1 MKKLLLSIFFGLLFS
16 SIYGQDQTIIY
27 MGFNAQVEI
36 DIRTGF
42 SGDRELDRTIS
53 NRPAYKTPDLTDYT
67 SIAATERS
75 DINNSF
81 NLINVRFHEELTQN
95 YTSTG
100 GFSGSDECAFAN
112 NNCFDPYNI
121 VNTNVSLF
129 GTVEYGDATG
139 ATINAN
145 GGRTYGKIWLL
156 PYVEIPTID
165 NTRSLESLFF
175 DTPGQN
181 IQDGYWEYSISGA
194 PFKELTNSTYRS
206 RFPLDITVEEFDTVI
221 PEAISLGN
229 NVVLRFKLFGSG
241 SGKYID
247 YEFPTFNPPP
257 QVVTSSK
264 TIVLD
269 TYIFSI
275 STIQSPEILGI
286 NTDVTDCADGMNGG
300 SFTIELDSTI
310 DPGEKLDFNL
320 FGITPSIPQIDRD
333 VFPSDIQE
341 INGRFFYT
349 WNDLATGQYRVQYQL
364 NPIGTLEPP
373 ADQPLIFNIGT
384 PTPATF
390 NTSSND
396 ISCVSGQGTSN
407 DGSITIS
414 GVTGG
419 TPPYQYSID
428 NGANYITF
436 GGNTITLSNLSD
448 GDYTIR
454 VRDNN
459 NCDGTSGNNI
469 SVTETINPATE
480 ITIEATPTP
489 VTNVTQFGGN
499 NGSISPVVSGGN
511 SYSWT
516 GPNGYSANSKDINTL
531 SAGSYTL
538 TATRNPQGC
547 STSRSFTVTQPD
559 QLVFNYPA
567 TVTSV
572 DCNGNT
578 NGAISITATGGL
590 PDYRF
595 ELFKNNGSGT
605 FITTGDRLDTSSLTT
620 TTFSVNNLGAGEY
633 RVRLT
638 DNRNNANPDVVI
650 NSTTITINEPPVFQI
665 QNVNPIN
672 ALCKGDATGQIVL
685 DIIGGSSVYQISMT
699 KSGDAGFSRTINNIP
714 NNSIGYIINNLAEGT
729 YTLTLTDTNLCTVIN
744 PTAERIII
752 VGEPA
757 SEVNVNTINV
767 ASPTAGNSDGIIAVL
782 GQGGTPGY
790 TYLWNTGATTPTISN
805 LPDGNYTVTVRDAN
819 GCDKEGNFTL
829 NELAV
834 TITTTAGEEVLCN
847 GDMAGFTAN
856 PTGGDNNYAYNWY
869 NQNNLSASIGNNQ
882 TISGLTD
889 GDYIV
894 IVTDENGA
902 GTSVTSVAVNVTI
915 PNAITINNVTT
926 TTVTCFGGSDGTIE
940 IDAEGGTGSL
950 EYSRNN
956 GASYQASSTFTGLP
970 VGTYQIIVRDAN
982 LCETTMEEHT
992 VGGPVNPITIT
1003 GTETHITIF
1012 GQNTGAIAVNV
1023 SGGNDGFTYSWT
1035 GPNGFTATTKDISNR
1050 IAGNYIVTVRDNGFT
1065 STMDN
1070 TGCIAT
1076 RSFEITEEDELL
1088 VTIAY
1093 ETTDTNLKCDGD
1105 DNARLFATVTGG
1117 VTPYTYVWSK
1127 ETSVGSGVFDT
1138 LSDTSTLLIGADE
1151 GNYRVEIS
1159 DPNGA
1164 MTTDQFFVDDPEPL
1178 DITISETDINC
1189 FGDTTGAIDIT
1200 VSGGTPPYRYQ
1211 WSNGATTQDISGIA
1225 SGDYSLSVTD
1235 ANNCMISSAV
1245 VTITQPTAPIS
1256 IDNATITNLT
1266 GFQTGNGS
1274 ISITTIGGTPGYTYE
1289 WRIDGTTSVIETA
1302 ATINNIPAGTYEI
1315 TITDTNNCTLIDTFV
1330 VTQPDLLE
1338 VTNIQPDSQLL
1349 CFGDQTVTL
1358 TATIA
1363 GGVPSYIY
1371 RWYNILDNTTT
1382 LSTTDTVTNLGV
1394 GTYAIAV
1401 TDTNGNQTTDTF
1413 TIIEPPL
1420 LEATYTTIN
1429 VSCNSGN
1436 DASIDIT
1443 VTGGTG
1449 AYAFFWSN
1457 GANTEDISALSA
1469 GTYSVTIRD
1478 VNLCETNLTIDITEP
1493 VNGLSITN
1501 ASITDA
1507 SGNGLTNGSIE
1518 VTADGGTPAYT
1529 YNWTDNTN
1537 TPIGTNSN
1545 LLSNIGAGSY
1555 FLTLTDANSCLL
1567 GPITYTVGEP
1577 APLLVTTNEIAI
1589 PCFGENG
1596 ELFANV
1602 TGGVPPY
1609 SYQWFDS
1616 SNTQI
1621 STTSNSGAIPTGIY
1635 RVVVIDANANQTE
1648 LSNINLTQ
1656 PDLLEIT
1663 NINITDVGC
1672 YNGNDGNIE
1681 ITVTGGTGN
1690 YTYQWNTLGSATN
1703 TLSNITAGDY
1713 NVTVTDENNCSVN
1726 SGTITVTQPV
1736 VYDITNVAIIR
1747 PSATGTNDGSIAI
1760 SITGGIPPYTYQWT
1774 DNIGTV
1780 VLLESNVTNITSTLN
1795 NQAEGTYNILVTD
1808 ADGCTIND
1816 TYNLANPGEL
1826 LVSINQTQQISCF
1839 GGSDGILEVITT
1851 GGIGGNNYQ
1860 WFDATTNTQIGN
1872 TNILSGI
1879 SVGAYYI
1886 IVSNA
1891 EGISEQSAVFNVTQ
1905 PEAVTGNLVGDNPDC
1920 FAGNDGSITITASG
1934 GNGNY
1939 QYRYRVINGNYSN
1952 WIPFNNGTVT
1962 QITNLLDGIY
1972 QVQLQDTNG
1981 CFYEDNGTIGILTI
1995 RLNQPDQ
2002 LIVASVLLNDP
2013 TGFGLSNGNITT
2025 TTAGGTAPYTYQWSD
2040 TNGILSQTTA
2050 ILTDIGVGNYT
2061 LLITDALGCQT
2072 SETFTLNQP
2081 DQLLVTVDI
2090 VNIVLCNADTN
2101 GSIRAIAT
2109 GGIGAYIY
2117 QWFLQGSTTVIGNNA
2132 ILSGVGAGNYY
2143 VIVTDTNN
2151 NTLQSETITLTQPD
2165 PLQLSLTADF
2175 ILCGDGNDWRIESTI
2190 AGGTPPYSYF
2200 WDNAN
2205 GTTPNLVDVL
2215 PGDYTLTVQD
2225 SRGCSTTQNIT
2236 LTPPPPLENTVT
2248 TNDPTCFNGN
2258 DGTIDINPTGGT
2270 PPYSYFWDNGANTED
2285 ITGLT
2290 EGSYSVEIFDSKGCS
2305 IIQDFEL
2312 VDPEELV
2319 IDLGEDK
2326 TLCLGQTYTID
2337 AAINDPAATYLWQA
2351 DNGFTADTPQI
2362 TLSETGSYTVF
2373 VTTVLGC
2380 ISTDTI
2386 QITALQNEI
2395 TAEFVVSTDL
2405 FVNESFVIVD
2415 VSNPLPDTVEW
2426 ILPDTAEQID
2436 ITDRYAEIQFN
2447 QPGEYDITL
2456 RTTIG
2461 DCETFFTKTIT
2472 VRESSFDR
2480 NPQNQSGLQ
2489 QYLMY
2494 PNPTRGNFTIELTFD
2509 QQTPIDIK
2517 LFSIANN
2524 SLIYQHQ
2531 EQNQTEYNIPFN
2543 LEGII
2548 PTGIY
2553 FILLETPQKSY
2564 VRKILVE

>member
-1 MKKLLLSIFFGLLFS
+1 MTNKIFYIYTILFLLIGSNISAQTKYTVQIDLPGGEFT
-16 SIYGQDQTIIY
+16 SIYTGANQTYRYRIFR
-27 MGFNAQVEI
+27 GNTLLK
-36 DIRTGF
+36 D
-42 SGDRELDRTIS
+42 SGTIS
-53 NRPAYKTPDLTDYT
+53 NSIPSIGGNKVYEEFDQAPTRAILSWTSSYILNTCDFNNSEIQITNTDCGVYNIAGDSGAFSCTTVKVFTNNVLVQPTDDVICRKETIPLTSNTCVSEQGVGWYYSLDGVNYENTLISTSLNNNPVQLDLETLNIPPTYT
-67 SIAATERS
+67 GKIYFRGQILISTGLFQFITQDS
-75 DINNSF
+75 DIIEY
-81 NLINVRFHEELTQN
+81 NLIPCSPELDSNINPNPAPINPICSGDTNGRFRMT
-95 YTSTG
+95 
-100 GFSGSDECAFAN
+100 
-112 NNCFDPYNI
+112 FDRDIGPQ
-121 VNTNVSLF
+121 
-129 GTVEYGDATG
+129 EY
-139 ATINAN
+139 
-145 GGRTYGKIWLL
+145 
-156 PYVEIPTID
+156 
-165 NTRSLESLFF
+165 
-175 DTPGQN
+175 
-181 IQDGYWEYSISGA
+181 ISA
-194 PFKELTNSTYRS
+194 
-206 RFPLDITVEEFDTVI
+206 PLDISDGFGGWIQTSPLVSINPGDLNANLEYTW
-221 PEAISLGN
+221 PN
-229 NVVLRFKLFGSG
+229 NLAPGLYRIKYQSIFNSSQVGSD
-241 SGKYID
+241 SPH
-247 YEFPTFNPPP
+247 YEFT
-257 QVVTSSK
+257 
-264 TIVLD
+264 
-269 TYIFSI
+269 I
-275 STIQSPEILGI
+275 STP
-286 NTDVTDCADGMNGG
+286 TAVTF
-300 SFTIELDSTI
+300 S
-310 DPGEKLDFNL
+310 
-320 FGITPSIPQIDRD
+320 
-333 VFPSDIQE
+333 
-341 INGRFFYT
+341 
-349 WNDLATGQYRVQYQL
+349 
-364 NPIGTLEPP
+364 
-373 ADQPLIFNIGT
+373 
-384 PTPATF
+384 
-390 NTSSND
+390 TSSNNP
-396 ISCVSGQGTSN
+396 SCASGQGTSN
-407 DGSITIS
+407 DGSITINA
-414 GVTGG
+414 TGG
-419 TPPYQYSID
+419 TPPYQYSI
-428 NGANYITF
+428 NSSGFTTF
-436 GGNTITLSNLSD
+436 SGTSITLSR
-448 GDYTIR
+448 GAGTYTIR
-454 VRDNN
+454 VQDSN
-459 NCDGTSGNNI
+459 NCDGTSGGNI
-469 SVTETINPATE
+469 SVTETINPATA
-480 ITIEATPTP
+480 ITIANTPP
-489 VTNVTQFGGN
+489 INVTQFGGN
-499 NGSISPVVSGGN
+499 NGSISPAVSGGTTPPL
-511 SYSWT
+511 SYSWS
-516 GPNGYSANSKDINTL
+516 GPSGFSSSQLNISSLI
-531 SAGSYTL
+531 AGTYTL
-538 TATRNPQGC
+538 TVTDAPEGC

-665 QNVNPIN
+665 QNVNPID
-672 ALCKGDATGQIVL
+672 ALCRGDATGQIVL
-685 DIIGGSSVYQISMT
+685 DIIGGSSVYQISMI

-729 YTLTLTDTNLCTVIN
+729 YTLTLTDANTCTVIN
-744 PTAERIII
+744 PTSERIIT
-752 VGEPA
+752 VGEPTTNV
-757 SEVNVNTINV
+757 SVNTINV
-767 ASPTAGNSDGIIAVL
+767 ASPTAGNPDGSIAVL

-790 TYLWNTGATTPTISN
+790 TYLWNTGATSPTINN
-805 LPDGNYTVTVRDAN
+805 LSDGNYTVTVTDAN
-819 GCDKEGNFTL
+819 GCDVDQNFTL

-834 TITTTAGEEVLCN
+834 SISITPGEELLCN
-847 GDMAGFTAN
+847 GDTAGFTAN
-856 PTGGDNNYAYNWY
+856 PTGGDNTYTYNWY
-869 NQNNLSASIGNNQ
+869 NQNNLSASIGTNQ

-894 IVTDENGA
+894 IVTDGTGA
-902 GTSVTSVAVNVTI
+902 STTSAAVNVTSPTAVVI
-915 PNAITINNVTT
+915 NAVTFT
-926 TTVTCFGGSDGTIE
+926 DVNCFGGSDGTIE
-940 IDAEGGTGSL
+940 IDAEGGTESL

-1117 VTPYTYVWSK
+1117 VTPYTYIWSK

-1138 LSDTSTLLIGADE
+1138 LSDTSALLIGADE

-1189 FGDTTGAIDIT
+1189 FGDTTGAIDIA

-1225 SGDYSLSVTD
+1225 SGDYTLTVTD

-1245 VTITQPTAPIS
+1245 VTITQPTAPIA
-1256 IDNATITNLT
+1256 IDTITITNLT

-1289 WRIDGTTSVIETA
+1289 WRIDGTTPVIETA
-1302 ATINNIPAGTYEI
+1302 ATINNIQAGTYEV

-1349 CFGDQTVTL
+1349 CFGDTTVSL
-1358 TATIA
+1358 TATVA
-1363 GGVPSYIY
+1363 GGVTPYTY
-1371 RWYNILDNTTT
+1371 RWYNTIDNTTT
-1382 LSTTDTVTNLGV
+1382 LSTANTVTNLGV
-1394 GTYAIAV
+1394 GTYEIAV
-1401 TDTNGNQTTDTF
+1401 TDTNGNLATDTF

-1420 LEATYTTIN
+1420 LQATYTTIN
-1429 VSCNSGN
+1429 VSCNAGN
-1436 DASIDIT
+1436 DASIDLT

-1449 AYAFFWSN
+1449 AYAFFWST
-1457 GANTEDISALSA
+1457 GDNTQDVSGLSV
-1469 GTYSVTIRD
+1469 GTYTVTIRD

-1493 VNGLSITN
+1493 AAGLSITN

-1518 VTADGGTPAYT
+1518 VTADGGTPTYT
-1529 YNWTDNTN
+1529 YNWTDSTN

-1545 LLSNIGAGSY
+1545 LLNNIGAGNY
-1555 FLTLTDANSCLL
+1555 FLTLTDANSCVL
-1567 GPITYTVGEP
+1567 GPIAYTVAEP
-1577 APLLVTTNEIAI
+1577 APLMVTTSETAIA
-1589 PCFGENG
+1589 CFGENG

-1621 STTSNSGAIPTGIY
+1621 STTSTSGAIPTGIY
-1635 RVVVIDANANQTE
+1635 RVVVIDANTNQTE

-1672 YNGNDGNIE
+1672 YNGSDGNIE
-1681 ITVTGGTGN
+1681 ITVSGGTGN

-1703 TLSNITAGDY
+1703 ILSNITAGDY
-1713 NVTVTDENNCSVN
+1713 NVTVTDENNCSVS
-1726 SGTITVTQPV
+1726 SGTITVAQPV

-1747 PSATGTNDGSIAI
+1747 PSATGTTDGSIAI
-1760 SITGGIPPYTYQWT
+1760 SITGGVAPYTYQWT
-1774 DNIGTV
+1774 DNTNAV
-1780 VLLESNVTNITSTLN
+1780 VLLESNVTSTSSTLA

-1839 GGSDGILEVITT
+1839 GGSDGTLEVITT
-1851 GGIGGNNYQ
+1851 GGVGGNNYQ

-1879 SVGAYYI
+1879 PAGSYYI

-1891 EGISEQSAVFNVTQ
+1891 EGISEQSAIFTVSQ
-1905 PEAVTGNLVGDNPDC
+1905 PLAVTGNLAGDNPDC
-1920 FAGNDGSITITASG
+1920 FAGTDGSITITASG
-1934 GNGNY
+1934 GNGSY
-1939 QYRYRVINGNYSN
+1939 TYRYRVINGTYSD
-1952 WIPFNNGTVT
+1952 WIPFSNGPTT
-1962 QITNLLDGIY
+1962 QIANLTDGIY
-1972 QVQLQDTNG
+1972 QIQLQDTNG
-1981 CFYEDNGTIGILTI
+1981 CFYEDNGSIGILSI

-2013 TGFGLSNGNITT
+2013 TGFGLTNGNITT
-2025 TTAGGTAPYTYQWSD
+2025 TTSGGTPPYTYQWSD
-2040 TNGILSQTTA
+2040 TNGTLSQTTA
-2050 ILTDIGVGNYT
+2050 VLADIGAGTYT
-2061 LLITDALGCQT
+2061 LTITDALGCQT

-2081 DQLLVTVDI
+2081 EELLVSTEI

-2101 GSIRAIAT
+2101 GSLRAIPT
-2109 GGIGAYIY
+2109 GGIGNYTY
-2117 QWFLQGSTTVIGNNA
+2117 QWFQQGNTTPIGTNA
-2132 ILSGVGAGNYY
+2132 VLTGIGAGSYY

-2151 NTLQSETITLTQPD
+2151 NTAQSTTIALTQPD

-2190 AGGTPPYSYF
+2190 TGGTAPYSYF

-2205 GTTPNLVDVL
+2205 GTTPNLLDVL

-2236 LTPPPPLENTVT
+2236 LTPPPSLENTVIT
-2248 TNDPTCFNGN
+2248 TDPTCFDGN
-2258 DGTIDINPTGGT
+2258 DGTIDITPTGGT
-2270 PPYSYFWDNGANTED
+2270 PPYTFFWDNGANTED
-2285 ITGLT
+2285 LTGLT
-2290 EGSYSVEIFDSKGCS
+2290 AGLYSVEIFDSKGCS

-2312 VDPEELV
+2312 VDPEELI
-2319 IDLGEDK
+2319 IDLGADK

-2337 AAINDPAATYLWQA
+2337 ATINDPGATYLWQA
-2351 DNGFTADTPQI
+2351 DNGFSADTPQV

-2373 VTTVLGC
+2373 VTTELRCV
-2380 ISTDTI
+2380 STDTI
-2386 QITALQNEI
+2386 EITALQNEI

-2405 FVNESFVIVD
+2405 FINESFVIVD
-2415 VSNPLPDTVEW
+2415 VSNPLPDTVAW
-2426 ILPDTAEQID
+2426 ILPTEAEQID
-2436 ITDRYAEIQFN
+2436 ITDRYAELQFN

-2456 RTTIG
+2456 RTTVG

-2472 VRESSFDR
+2472 VRESTFDR
-2480 NPQNQSGLQ
+2480 EQQNQNGLQ

-2509 QQTPIDIK
+2509 QETPIDIK

-2524 SLIYQHQ
+2524 SLLYQHQ
-2531 EQNQTEYNIPFN
+2531 QQGETQYNIPFN

-2548 PTGIY
+2548 PSGIY
-2553 FILLETPQKSY
+2553 FLLLETPQKSY
-2564 VRKILVE
+2564 VRKIIVE